1 MKAVKELI
9 ETKADAAVK
18 NCLTDKRNF
27 SLVAGAGSGKTTSLI
42 AALQQ
47 LRETEG
53 KVLRRDDKR
62 IACITYTNR
71 AVEVISNRLDWDELF
86 RVSTLHQFLWSEV
99 KKLTPNI
106 REALRDHVIPIHI
119 AKKEEDD
126 NGGQSKKAIAARER
140 VASLKSD
147 LDNLDAV
154 SRFEYDDTTFSN
166 YAEGRLNHDDVID
179 VAAFL
184 ISTNDTLRKIIGQ
197 KYPYIF
203 VDEAQDTFSNV
214 VDALNK
220 LAGGEGVPIVGY
232 FGDPMQ
238 QIYEKRAGSFVGPE
252 GYKPITKEENFRC
265 SCAVIDLL
273 NAFRKD
279 VKQFPA
285 GKNADVKGS
294 VLIKLVR
301 AETPEGP
308 RNRYTEEQI
317 DRALA
322 RFDETLGE
330 WEWRDRDG
338 VKHLFLVRQMIARR
352 LGFPKLHQ
360 LFTGPYASS
369 RAQEDYEKGEHYLVR
384 PFVTSLHELVQA
396 TRAGDTRGVI
406 DILRKTS
413 PAFDPTGYNAQR
425 SLKDMKEFSDVIT
438 TQLVKMWDGAS
449 LGEIL
454 HYCRENQTCR
464 LSDRLIDHLDRESR
478 SEEYDSEQHSSD
490 KGDWLADS
498 FFSMTTSEIGPL
510 VNFVNENTPLSTQH
524 GVKGEE
530 YNDVLV
536 VFDDVEAA
544 WNNYSF
550 TKLLTPGTS
559 GNPTEGQYDRS
570 SKLAYV
576 CFSRAEENL
585 RILLFTPNPEDASK
599 EIIANGLF
607 DESQV
612 SIDQNPV

>member
-1 MKAVKELI
+1 MKAVKKLI
-9 ETKADAAVK
+9 KTAADTAVRS
-18 NCLTDKRNF
+18 CLTEKRNF
-27 SLVAGAGSGKTTSLI
+27 SVVAGAGSGKSTSLI
-42 AALQQ
+42 AALQH

-53 KVLRRDDKR
+53 KVLRRDDQM

-71 AVEVISNRLDWDELF
+71 AVEVISSRLDWDELF

-99 KKLTPNI
+99 KKFTPNI
-106 REALRDHVIPIHI
+106 REALRDRVIPMHI

-126 NGGQSKKAIAARER
+126 NGGQSKKAIAAREK

-154 SRFEYDDTTFSN
+154 SWFEYDDSIFSN
-166 YAEGRLNHDDVID
+166 YTDGRLNHDDVID

-184 ISTNDTLRKIIGQ
+184 ISTNDTLRKIVGQ

-214 VDALNK
+214 VDALNT
-220 LAGGEGVPIVGY
+220 LAGGKGLPVVGY

-238 QIYEKRAGSFVGPE
+238 QIYDKRAGSFVGPE
-252 GYKPITKEENFRC
+252 GYETITKKENFRC

-279 VKQFPA
+279 VQQFPA

-294 VLIKLVR
+294 VLIKLVG

-308 RNRYTEEQI
+308 RKKYTDEQI

-322 RFDETLGE
+322 RFDETLDE
-330 WEWRDRDG
+330 WEWRGRDG

-352 LGFPKLHQ
+352 LGFPELHK
-360 LFTGPYASS
+360 LFTGPFASS
-369 RAQEDYEKGEHYLVR
+369 RAQEDYEKGEHFLVR

-396 TRAGDTRGVI
+396 TRAGDPRGVI

-425 SLKDMKEFSDVIT
+425 SLKDMKELSDVIT
-438 TQLVKMWDGAS
+438 TQLVKMWDDAS

-454 HYCRENQTCR
+454 HYCRENQMCR
-464 LSDRLIDHLDRESR
+464 LSDRLIDHLDRDPR
-478 SEEYDSEQHSSD
+478 HEEYDSEQHSSD
-490 KGDWLADS
+490 KGDWLADK
-498 FFSMTTSEIGPL
+498 FFSMTTSEVGPF
-510 VNFVNENTPLSTQH
+510 VDFVNENTPLSTQH

-530 YNDVLV
+530 YRDVLV

-550 TKLLTPGTS
+550 TKMLTPDTS

-585 RILLFTPNPEDASK
+585 RILLFTPDPEGASK
-599 EIIANGLF
+599 ELIANGLF
-607 DESQV
+607 ESGQI
-612 SIDQNPV
+612 SIA